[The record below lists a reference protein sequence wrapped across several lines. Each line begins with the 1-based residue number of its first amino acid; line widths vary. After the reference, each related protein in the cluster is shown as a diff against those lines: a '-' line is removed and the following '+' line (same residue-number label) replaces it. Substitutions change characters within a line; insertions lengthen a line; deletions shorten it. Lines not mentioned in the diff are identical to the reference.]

1 MPPAAAAG
9 RPNIVLVITDQQRYD
24 TIAALGHPYVDTPN
38 LDRLVREGVS
48 FDECHVTAASCVP
61 ARASLFNGLYPHTTG
76 VLRNGCEWRRSWVEQ
91 LAASGYHCVNVGKMH
106 TIPFETP
113 LGFHERYVV
122 ENKDRFLEGRY
133 YFDEWDKALA
143 ARGLVKQQ
151 RELYRQRPDY
161 GEAMG
166 AFTWDLPADMH
177 SDNFV
182 GGLARWWLDTY
193 PTTQPLFL
201 EVGFPGPHP
210 PYDPTPEALAPYL
223 ERDLPIQ
230 PVTKADLDGQPEALR
245 VMREHNTE
253 VDHDSVVHIVDPPLE
268 FAAAAAGALP
278 GQRDDDRRTGWRNDG
293 CPGAQRLCRR
303 LRGDLHLRPRR
314 LPGRPRPHPEVDHVR
329 HDHPRALHRLVA

>member
-1 MPPAAAAG
+1 MPRPAATR

-24 TIAALGHPYVDTPN
+24 TIAALGHPHVDTPN

-48 FDECHVTAASCVP
+48 FDQCHVTAASCVP

-161 GEAMG
+161 RESLG

-182 GGLARWWLDTY
+182 GGMARWWLDTY

-201 EVGFPGPHP
+201 EVGFPG
-210 PYDPTPEALAPYL
+210 AAS
-223 ERDLPIQ
+223 
-230 PVTKADLDGQPEALR
+230 ALR
-245 VMREHNTE
+245 PNARC
-253 VDHDSVVHIVDPPLE
+253 
-268 FAAAAAGALP
+268 AGAV
-278 GQRDDDRRTGWRNDG
+278 
-293 CPGAQRLCRR
+293 PGARSANTSGLAV
-303 LRGDLHLRPRR
+303 G
-314 LPGRPRPHPEVDHVR
+314 PGRPARGAAGD
-329 HDHPRALHRLVA
+329 A